1 MKRTTN
7 GTSVLHR
14 ALVALMLGSLAV
26 SVTSVFSSC
35 AKPATDAQIAEAYN
49 FYLESPSKLSKILSS
64 ASTDKLIDETV
75 ASEDESCVRKT
86 EINQTDGTTRITVT
100 FKDYK
105 PRSGSPVVMN
115 GSLVISS
122 LGTVFAINGS
132 LDYKGFTPA
141 RLTFRNATLTQQQNE
156 NGDPSFT
163 AKEGTILANKRE
175 ISVDE
180 FFNKIMK

>member
-7 GTSVLHR
+7 GTAVLF
-14 ALVALMLGSLAV
+14 ALVASASLALV
-26 SVTSVFSSC
+26 SCS
-35 AKPATDAQIAEAYN
+35 KPATDAQIAEAYN
-49 FYLESPSKLSKILSS
+49 FYLESPRALSKVLSS
-64 ASTDKLIDETV
+64 VSTDKLIDETV

-86 EINQTDGTTRITVT
+86 EINQTDGTTKITVT

-141 RLTFRNATLTQQQNE
+141 RLTFRNATLSQQLDA
-156 NGDPSFT
+156 NGDASFI
-163 AKEGTILANKRE
+163 AKEGTILADKRE
-175 ISVDE
+175 IGVDE